1 MIIYKL
7 IVVFSVMAAAG
18 AQMLLKKGAQQNYSS
33 LIKQYLN
40 SWVISGYFVMGLSLL
55 INIYCLGHGVLVKEI
70 SIIESLSYLFVPL
83 FALFFFKERISWR
96 KIGAIG
102 VIMIGVIV
110 FFI

>member
-1 MIIYKL
+1 MIYKL

-18 AQMLLKKGAQQNYSS
+18 AQMLLKKGAQQKHAS

-40 SWVISGYFVMGLSLL
+40 PWVISGYFVMGLSLL
-55 INIYCLGHGVLVKEI
+55 INIYCLSHGVQVKEI

-83 FALFFFKERISWR
+83 FAWFCFSERINWKKAGSICIII
-96 KIGAIG
+96 IGI
-102 VIMIGVIV
+102 IV